1 MSNYTVTTNFGD
13 KDSLPSGNSGKII
26 KGSEFT
32 TEFNNIATM
41 SATKAD
47 SASPTIT
54 GTLTTTNLNVTGSA
68 GALVPTSLDLA
79 DNAKIQ
85 LGTGDDLK
93 LYHDGSNSYIE
104 DSGAGNLKILTS
116 SLLVKNPT
124 DDEFMIK
131 GTPDGSVD
139 LYYNNGKKLETTDTG
154 AKVSGSLVAS
164 SKVGVGVDTPLKPL
178 HIFNAAT
185 DVVARFES
193 ADTTAGIEILD
204 NTSTA
209 QIKVADGE
217 LSIGTDTGDSVA
229 DSNISMRVD
238 TDEKINI
245 SDVLTVLKQP
255 TRVNDDQ
262 GLSFGNGVDLTVS
275 HVSSSNANT
284 VQNNNSRPMVFNGVS
299 FVFQNQGADEK
310 LMEMT
315 ANGNV
320 ELYQNNNKKFETT
333 SSGVEVTG
341 EVKLNTVQI
350 LTGGGEPALTAAV
363 GSLYLRTDG
372 GAGSTL
378 YVKESSPAGTGGW
391 AAK

>member
-104 DSGAGNLKILTS
+104 DSGAGSLKVLTS
-116 SLLVKNPT
+116 SLIVRNPA
-124 DDEFMIK
+124 DDETMLRC
-131 GTPDGSVD
+131 TPDGAVD
-139 LYYNNGKKLETTDTG
+139 LHYNSSKKLETTDTG
-154 AKVSGSLVAS
+154 AKVSGSMVAS
-164 SKVGVGVDTPLKPL
+164 AKVGVGVDAPSRPL
-178 HIFNAAT
+178 HVFDDT
-185 DVVARFES
+185 VDVVARFES
-193 ADTTAGIEILD
+193 ADNTAGIELLD

-209 QIKVADGE
+209 QIKVAGGA

-229 DSNISMRVD
+229 DSNISLRVD
-238 TDEKINI
+238 TVEKVNI

-284 VQNNNSRPMVFNGVS
+284 VQNNNSRAMVFNGTS

-310 LMEMT
+310 LIEMT
-315 ANGNV
+315 ANGAV
-320 ELYQNNNKKFETT
+320 DLYHNNSKKLETT

-341 EVKLNTVQI
+341 LVKINTVQI
-350 LTGGGEPALTAAV
+350 LTG
-363 GSLYLRTDG
+363 R
-372 GAGSTL
+372 AGSTL

>member
-13 KDSLPSGNSGKII
+13 KDSLPSGNAAKII

-47 SASPTIT
+47 SASPTIS

-68 GALVPTSLDLA
+68 GALVPTAVDLA
-79 DNAKIQ
+79 DNNKIQ

-93 LYHDGSNSYIE
+93 IYHDGSNSYIE
-104 DSGAGNLKILTS
+104 ESGSGALRVLS
-116 SLLVKNPT
+116 SNFLVKNPT
-124 DDEFMIK
+124 DDELMLRCA
-131 GTPDGSVD
+131 PDEAVD
-139 LYYNNGKKLETTDTG
+139 LYYNNSKKLETTDTG
-154 AKVSGSLVAS
+154 AKVTGAMVAS
-164 SKVGVGVDTPLKPL
+164 AKVGVGVDAPSRPL
-178 HIFNAAT
+178 HVYDSTVDI
-185 DVVARFES
+185 VARFES
-193 ADTTAGIEILD
+193 ADTTAGVEFLD

-209 QIKVADGE
+209 QIKIQDGD
-217 LSIGTDTGDSVA
+217 LTISTDTGDSVA
-229 DSNISMRVD
+229 DSSISLRVD
-238 TDEKINI
+238 NVEKVNI
-245 SDVLTVLKQP
+245 SDALTTLKQP
-255 TRVNDDQ
+255 TRINDNQ
-262 GLSFGNGVDLTVS
+262 GFSFGNGVDLTVT
-275 HVSSSNANT
+275 HVTSSNTNT
-284 VQNNNSRPMVFNGVS
+284 VQNNNSRAMVFNGVS

-341 EVKLNTVQI
+341 DVKINTVQI
-350 LTGGGEPALTAAV
+350 LTGSGAPALTAAV

-372 GAGSTL
+372 VAGAVL
-378 YVKESSPAGTGGW
+378 YVKESTPAGTGGW
-391 AAK
+391 VAK